1 MNERLKNTVDEF
13 RDIKCKIDQQKT
25 NNTMLNKIKTMR
37 SIIWSRREKEDIKW
51 ITIQENSKNRMS
63 HYITLKG
70 F

>member
-51 ITIQENSKNRMS
+51 KTIQENSKNRMS